1 MGFVT
6 RRTILFGDCDP
17 AGIIFTPRVGYFVVE
32 AVQEYLTH
40 LLGASGLR
48 RIAEM
53 GVMPPARALSIEFL
67 STMTWDDVI
76 DIQVGNQPPGTSSFT
91 CLLVARNASGNVT
104 FRASLTQVCVD
115 PESRRPVTLPEALR
129 SALSVVGCAGDASPV
144 TED

>member
-40 LLGASGLR
+40 LLGGSGLR
-48 RIAEM
+48 QITRM
-53 GVMPPARALSIEFL
+53 GVMPPARALSMEFL
-67 STMTWDDVI
+67 NTMTWDEVI
-76 DIQVGNQPPGTSSFT
+76 DIQVSHQPPGTSAFT
-91 CLLVARNASGNVT
+91 FLLEARNASGNLT

-115 PESRRPVTLPEALR
+115 PESRQPVPLPPELR
-129 SALSVVGCAGDASPV
+129 AALSAGQAPAG
-144 TED
+144 

>member
-1 MGFVT
+1 MDFVT
-6 RRTILFGDCDP
+6 KRTILFGDCDP

-40 LLGASGLR
+40 LLGGSGLR
-48 RIAEM
+48 QISRM

-76 DIQVGNQPPGTSSFT
+76 DIQVSHQPAGTSSFT
-91 CLLVARNASGNVT
+91 FLLVARNAAGNVT

-115 PESRRPVTLPEALR
+115 PESRQPVPLPQALREAL
-129 SALSVVGCAGDASPV
+129 SAAQ
-144 TED
+144 

>member
-17 AGIIFTPRVGYFVVE
+17 AGIVFTPRVGYFVVE

-40 LLGASGLR
+40 LLGGPGLR

-53 GVMPPARALSIEFL
+53 GVMPPARALSVEFL
-67 STMTWDDVI
+67 TPMAWDEVISIAVSNQAPGST
-76 DIQVGNQPPGTSSFT
+76 SFT
-91 CLLVARNASGNVT
+91 CQLVARNAANAVT

-115 PESRRPVTLPEALR
+115 PASKRPVALPDALHR
-129 SALSVVGCAGDASPV
+129 ALSGAESLASEENV
-144 TED
+144 AS